1 MTPSRALWAICALL
15 VIGNCVLASLLFVE
29 RPTHET
35 LPLFVPVSLEYEK
48 ALRSDRSQPAGR
60 GGEEATA
67 VADLLEGMDLD
78 PATRAAIT
86 PHVEALRAARQ
97 RVLAL
102 RNERHQLNVA
112 LMEVGVELGTTLDER
127 QWDIV
132 QRGRD
137 AVRGREDAAVFE
149 RLQQKLAAP

>member
-1 MTPSRALWAICALL
+1 MKLER
-15 VIGNCVLASLLFVE
+15 GLASLCAVLLAGNGVLTILLLRE
-29 RPTHET
+29 RPSHET

-48 ALRSDRSQPAGR
+48 AMRTARSQPAGR

-67 VADLLEGMDLD
+67 VAEVLATMDLD
-78 PATRAAIT
+78 PATKAAIT
-86 PHVEALRAARQ
+86 PHVEALGLARQ

-112 LMEVGVELGTTLDER
+112 LMEVGTELGATLTER

-132 QRGRD
+132 ERGRD
-137 AVRGREDAAVFE
+137 AVRAEEDAAVFE
-149 RLQQKLAAP
+149 RLRQKLANP

>member
-1 MTPSRALWAICALL
+1 MTLDRGAAALCGVLLAGNLAL
-15 VIGNCVLASLLFVE
+15 GGLLLRE
-29 RPTHET
+29 RPTHDT
-35 LPLFVPVSLEYEK
+35 LPLFVPVSLEYER
-48 ALRSDRSQPAGR
+48 ALRAGHKGAGH

-67 VADLLEGMDLD
+67 VAKLLSEMTLD
-78 PATRAAIT
+78 NATKAAIG
-86 PHVEALRAARQ
+86 PHVQALGDARQ

-112 LMEVGVELGTTLDER
+112 LMQVGAALGTTLDAA

-137 AVRGREDAAVFE
+137 AVRAEDDAAVFE
-149 RLQQKLAAP
+149 RLREQLGGH